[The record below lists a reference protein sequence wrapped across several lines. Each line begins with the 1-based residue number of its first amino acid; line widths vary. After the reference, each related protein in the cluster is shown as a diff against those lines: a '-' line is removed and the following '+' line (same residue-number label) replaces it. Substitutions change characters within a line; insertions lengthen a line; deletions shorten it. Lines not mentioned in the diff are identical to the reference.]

1 MRGCIGMRDEYPPF
15 SFDAPY
21 PARVEAEPGAPERNR
36 GHALAGLIYF
46 VKMLL
51 AIPHLIIVIGY
62 AAGVVAWVGFWIVA
76 FTGSFPPGL
85 HRFFHAYL
93 SWVART
99 AA

>member
-1 MRGCIGMRDEYPPF
+1 
-15 SFDAPY
+15 
-21 PARVEAEPGAPERNR
+21 
-36 GHALAGLIYF
+36 
-46 VKMLL
+46 MLL

-99 AA
+99 AAWLGSVVDQYPPFDWDDGGEPATA